1 MNKMQ
6 IEDIFVYIRD
16 ITRQEKFALISKDS
30 IFLYELLKQHK
41 CLYLVKLWSTL
52 QENNGFYGELAS
64 NYIKSKEEINF
75 CKEIFNALN
84 KLCISYA
91 VFKGFVFSYSAYGS
105 VAFRNSKDIDI
116 VINPKDLTA
125 VDNLLIDLGFRQGC
139 FIEDEFVPANRAKE
153 IFYLKFAHQ
162 TLPYVKKV
170 SGKVVKYLMI
180 DINFDLLWGEHMSKL
195 DMDNVLK
202 NVIPYEL
209 YGVEFFKLNTIY
221 EFIAMCLHHYKD
233 LNSIVQIYKNKYVLS
248 VFCDIYFY
256 LINNSFEPNELVAE
270 ASNLGVSDYVF
281 FCIAL
286 AYEVFEDER
295 LKPYITV
302 LYSSEA
308 ESLLNRCGLT
318 QDEYKTWKLT
328 LVERLFLSTKKE
340 SFLEMLTHKDMD
352 KIKFNLEMQN

>member
-1 MNKMQ
+1 MKLD
-6 IEDIFVYIRD
+6 DIFVCIRA
-16 ITRQEKFALISKDS
+16 ITRQEKFVLTNTDNL
-30 IFLYELLKQHK
+30 FLYKLLMEHK
-41 CLYLVKLWSTL
+41 CYYLIKLWKNL
-52 QENNGFYGELAS
+52 QENKSFYGELAS

-75 CKEIFNALN
+75 CQEIFNALN
-84 KLCISYA
+84 NLGISYA
-91 VFKGFVFSYSAYGS
+91 VFKGFVLSYSAYGS

-209 YGVEFFKLNTIY
+209 YGIEFFKLNTIY
-221 EFIAMCLHHYKD
+221 EFIAICLHHYKD

-248 VFCDIYFY
+248 TFCDIYFY
-256 LINNSFEPNELVAE
+256 LINNFLEPNELVAE
-270 ASNLGVSDYVF
+270 TSNLGVSDYVF

-308 ESLLNRCGLT
+308 ESMLNRCGLT
-318 QDEYKTWKLT
+318 QDEYKTWNFPLA
-328 LVERLFLSTKKE
+328 ERLFLSTKKE
-340 SFLEMLTHKDMD
+340 LFLEMLTQKDMD
-352 KIKFNLEMQN
+352 KIKFNLEMLN